1 MKLELV
7 GLYFTI
13 TTNPQRATVPISCGT
28 CTHGLVK
35 GTVFISNPRDF
46 VWCEIG
52 RKKEPRNAKACSIYR
67 NIWKKL

>member
-7 GLYFTI
+7 GLYYMI
-13 TTNPQRATVPISCGT
+13 AINPKRATVPISCGT
-28 CTHGLVK
+28 CSHGLV
-35 GTVFISNPRDF
+35 GTVYLSNQRDF

-52 RKKEPRNAKACSIYR
+52 RKKEPRNAKPCSVYK